1 MKLIAPPGQGCARAT
16 FAPAR
21 KPGLLTK
28 TVLVMKLTMMLLS
41 LALFASASDGMSQ
54 SITLNTKNSTV
65 EEVIS
70 IVEKQ
75 AKLVFVY
82 KKDLLTNAPKVSITA
97 SNMPVAQFLELAFK
111 NQAFTFSI
119 ENQTVVL
126 IRNKKADDGLKDLLI
141 NVPRVSVRGR
151 VIDENGKPVIAT
163 VTVKGSNKAVST
175 NDNGEFEL
183 TDVDGQAI
191 LEISG
196 ANIITFEVKVNGRT
210 NIATVTAKLKIAV
223 MEDVVINTG
232 YQTISRERSAGAAA
246 KVDMSVVASRSSST
260 NILQRLDGLVPGLVL
275 NNAPDAEGIL
285 LRGLTSINSTRSPLV
300 IVDGVEL
307 QAGVGNI
314 NPQDVADITILKDA
328 TAASIWGAK
337 ASNGVIVITTK
348 KGRPGEKI
356 RVQYDG
362 FYNFQGR
369 PDLDY
374 IPRFNS
380 QQFIQFNKEV
390 FPQYAPSNTWPGVKL
405 SAAVPPHMQI
415 QYDRYRGVISQA
427 QADRALDSLAG
438 IDNRGEIRDIFY
450 RNAATTNHTVSV
462 SGGGK
467 IHSFY
472 GSASYTG
479 IQSSTPGEKNNSFKV
494 NLRQDFNFNRR
505 LQLSLI
511 TDLTNTVT
519 STTNLGNPDGI
530 NAPGT
535 GFVPYQHFRDENGN
549 PLPVHYM
556 GGFSDSLRMN
566 YQARSRVNLGY
577 VPLDEINNGYSKGN
591 ALAGRIVAGAKLN
604 LFKGLR
610 FEGTYGYYASSA
622 ENRSVL
628 YQQSYTVRNELATF
642 TQAPT
647 VNSIPRYWLP
657 ENGGRLTLRNE
668 SQKNWTVRNQ
678 LVFDQSWNDHQLTV
692 LAGQEATSASPIAT
706 TVIYR
711 GWDDQLQIARPVNY
725 DTLAKGITGTVTG
738 GNANLPYD
746 AVGGE
751 GIVSR
756 TTSYYSNLSY
766 SYLTKYAF
774 NASWRIDRSNLFG
787 FDKSA
792 QNRPVWSV
800 GGKWMMGNEDFMNG
814 LSWLNRLDM
823 RLTYGI
829 TGNAPQPGQAASF
842 DILIADAQANYVTGA
857 GIIINTPANRRL
869 TWEGTTVYNAGLD
882 FTMFNGRLGGAID
895 LYLKK
900 TKDLIGDL
908 NTAPLTGY
916 PSVTG
921 NFGDLENKGVELS
934 LNSINVKSKDILWTT
949 SFNLAYNKNKIT
961 RLAVVMPVTTGAAMI
976 DRRFMVDYP
985 AFTMFAYDYA
995 GLNEYGDPQIRQA
1008 DGKVT
1013 ADATVSKA
1021 EDVKYMGTSQPLWTG
1036 GLMNSVH
1043 YKGFQ
1048 LGINISYSMGH
1059 HFFRDGNS
1067 YWESVIYSNS
1077 MHPEFANRWKVAG
1090 DENKTDIP
1098 RFAGTN
1104 AIAGN
1109 RNTSYYTY
1117 ANTRVFD
1124 ASFAKI
1130 REITLSYSLPENMI
1144 RRIAAQDVT
1153 FRVQVSNLMLWKAND
1168 LGIDPEFHYYGG
1180 SRSVRTGQGTI
1191 TIGANISF

>member
-1 MKLIAPPGQGCARAT
+1 MKLIAPPSRGGFRAAS
-16 FAPAR
+16 APASR
-21 KPGLLTK
+21 PGLLTK
-28 TVLVMKLTMMLLS
+28 TVLVMKLTMILLS
-41 LALFASASDGMSQ
+41 VALFASAKDGLSQ
-54 SITLNTKNSTV
+54 SITINTKNSTV
-65 EEVIS
+65 EEVIAV
-70 IVEKQ
+70 VEKQ

-82 KKDLLTNAPKVSITA
+82 KKELLLNAPRVSISAT
-97 SNMPVAQFLELAFK
+97 NMPITQFLSQAFRD
-111 NQAFTFSI
+111 QAFTWSI

-126 IRNKKADDGLKDLLI
+126 IKNNKPAEGTQQKAPPI
-141 NVPRVSVRGR
+141 NVRGR

-163 VTVKGSNKAVST
+163 VTIKGSKKAVST
-175 NDNGEFEL
+175 NDNGEFEMP
-183 TDVDGQAI
+183 DVDEQAV

-196 ANIITFEVKVNGRT
+196 ANIIAFEVKVNGRT
-210 NIATVTAKLKIAV
+210 NIATLTAKQKISV

-232 YQTISRERSAGAAA
+232 YQTISRERSAGAAS

-260 NILQRLDGLVPGLVL
+260 NILQRLDGLVPGLVM

-307 QAGVGNI
+307 QAGIDNI

-337 ASNGVIVITTK
+337 AANGVIVITTK
-348 KGRPGEKI
+348 RGKPGEKI

-369 PDLDY
+369 PDIDY

-380 QQFIQFNKEV
+380 QEFIQFNKEV
-390 FPQYAPSNTWPGVKL
+390 FPQYVAGNTWQSVKVGFP
-405 SAAVPPHMQI
+405 VPPHLQI
-415 QYDRYRGVISQA
+415 QYDRYRGVITQV
-427 QADRALDSLAG
+427 QADKALDSLAA

-467 IHSFY
+467 VHSFY

-511 TDLTNTVT
+511 TDLTNTVS
-519 STTNLGNPDGI
+519 STTNLGNTDGI
-530 NAPGT
+530 SAPGT
-535 GFVPYQHFRDENGN
+535 GFVPYQHFRDANGN
-549 PLPVHYM
+549 ALPVHYM
-556 GGFSDSLRMN
+556 GGYSDSLRMN
-566 YQARSRVNLGY
+566 FQTRSRVNLDY
-577 VPLDEINNGYSKGN
+577 IPLNEINNGYSKGN

-610 FEGTYGYYASSA
+610 FEGTYGYYASSS

-628 YQQSYTVRNELATF
+628 YEQSYTVRNELVTF

-647 VNSIPRYWLP
+647 MNSIPRYWLP
-657 ENGGRLTLRNE
+657 ANGGRLTLNNA

-678 LVFDQSWNDHQLTV
+678 LIFDRSWGEHQLTV
-692 LAGQEATSASPIAT
+692 LAGQEATSASPVAT
-706 TVIYR
+706 SVVYR
-711 GWDDQLQIARPVNY
+711 GWDDQLQVARPVNY
-725 DTLAKGITGTVTG
+725 DTLTKGITGTVTG
-738 GNANLPYD
+738 GNANLPYN
-746 AVGGE
+746 VSGGE
-751 GIVSR
+751 GIISR

-766 SYLTKYAF
+766 SYLIKYAF

-792 QNRPVWSV
+792 QNRPVWSI
-800 GGKWMMGNEDFMNG
+800 GGKWMMGNEEFMKG
-814 LSWLNRLDM
+814 LTWLDHLDM

-842 DILIADAQANYVTGA
+842 DILVAEANPNYVTGA

-869 TWEGTTVYNAGLD
+869 TWEGTNVYNAGLD
-882 FTMFNGRLGGAID
+882 FTMFQGRLGGMLDVYI
-895 LYLKK
+895 KK

-916 PSVTG
+916 ASVIG
-921 NFGDLENKGVELS
+921 NFGDLENKGIELS
-934 LNSINVKSKDILWTT
+934 INSINLKATNFLWST
-949 SFNLAYNKNKIT
+949 SFNIAYNKNKIT

-976 DRRFMVDYP
+976 DRRFVVDYP
-985 AFTMFAYDYA
+985 AFTMFAYNYA
-995 GLNEYGDPQIRQA
+995 GLNEKGDPQIIQA
-1008 DGKVT
+1008 DGKIT

-1021 EDVKYMGTSQPLWTG
+1021 EDVQYMGTSQPVWTG
-1036 GLMNSVH
+1036 GLFNNFQ

-1048 LGINISYSMGH
+1048 LGINVSYSLGH
-1059 HFFRDGNS
+1059 HFFRDGNNFWGGVV
-1067 YWESVIYSNS
+1067 YNNAI
-1077 MHPEFANRWKVAG
+1077 HPEFANRWKVAG
-1090 DENKTDIP
+1090 DEATTAIP
-1098 RFAGTN
+1098 RFAATN
-1104 AIAGN
+1104 AIENN
-1109 RNTSYYTY
+1109 RNIGYYTF

-1130 REITLSYSLPENMI
+1130 REITLSYSLPDNMI
-1144 RRIAAQDVT
+1144 RRIGSQGIT
-1153 FRVQVSNLMLWKAND
+1153 FRFQVSNLMLWKAND
-1168 LGIDPEFHYYGG
+1168 LGIDPEFHFYGG

-1191 TIGANISF
+1191 TIGANVSF